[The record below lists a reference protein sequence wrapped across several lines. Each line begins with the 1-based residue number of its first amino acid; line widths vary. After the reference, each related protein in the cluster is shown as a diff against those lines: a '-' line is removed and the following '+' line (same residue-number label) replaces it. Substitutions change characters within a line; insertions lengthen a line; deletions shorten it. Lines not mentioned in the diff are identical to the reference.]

1 MSLGAA
7 PPAAPAPK
15 IGIAAFSATEQDD
28 DAPPPPPR
36 DLVIPLTKN
45 PWKREDPGTPP
56 RETDDLDEAAAA
68 AVIAEG
74 ITVKREKKDLVIAG
88 PAPQEEA
95 KQPLLKAAM
104 LPGLNE
110 LENDDQR
117 FKRDLE
123 MRADD
128 VDVTGDA
135 YRSVRIEE
143 FGRGMLRGMGWSGFT
158 EDDEKRFA
166 DPVARPRGLGLGAA
180 PKPAEIYDRR
190 GRLRE
195 GRTATNKD
203 ADKQWL
209 GAQKKQATEDVVALR
224 SGDIVRI
231 ERPRG
236 DRTLDEDLVGR
247 RARVQAPS
255 DAARPNHAR
264 VLLERSGE
272 VLCIPQ
278 RALRRD
284 TSTKPFREA
293 EKRKR
298 ASQKEST
305 KKKARREEPP
315 PKPWLVA
322 GIRVRV
328 GRDGDPL
335 FRKKGRVLDVLLSA
349 DGKRRATLALDGG
362 GRVDEP
368 GYKERYLETAL
379 PKDGG
384 PVRCVLGER
393 MGAHGVLVGRDRK
406 KETATIR
413 FDDDDAIVTVPMDFV
428 AEWCGGDVDMMM

>member
-7 PPAAPAPK
+7 PPASKPK
-15 IGIAAFSATEQDD
+15 IGIAAFGDAAIDD

-56 RETDDLDEAAAA
+56 REVDYLDEAAAA

-74 ITVKREKKDLVIAG
+74 ISVKREKKDLVIAG
-88 PAPQEEA
+88 PAPQEET

-143 FGRGMLRGMGWSGFT
+143 FGRGMLRGMGWAGFT

-236 DRTLDEDLVGR
+236 DRTCLLYTS
-247 RARVQAPS
+247 PS
-255 DAARPNHAR
+255 P
-264 VLLERSGE
+264 
-272 VLCIPQ
+272 
-278 RALRRD
+278 RD
-284 TSTKPFREA
+284 
-293 EKRKR
+293 
-298 ASQKEST
+298 
-305 KKKARREEPP
+305 
-315 PKPWLVA
+315 
-322 GIRVRV
+322 
-328 GRDGDPL
+328 
-335 FRKKGRVLDVLLSA
+335 
-349 DGKRRATLALDGG
+349 
-362 GRVDEP
+362 
-368 GYKERYLETAL
+368 
-379 PKDGG
+379 
-384 PVRCVLGER
+384 
-393 MGAHGVLVGRDRK
+393 
-406 KETATIR
+406 
-413 FDDDDAIVTVPMDFV
+413 
-428 AEWCGGDVDMMM
+428 